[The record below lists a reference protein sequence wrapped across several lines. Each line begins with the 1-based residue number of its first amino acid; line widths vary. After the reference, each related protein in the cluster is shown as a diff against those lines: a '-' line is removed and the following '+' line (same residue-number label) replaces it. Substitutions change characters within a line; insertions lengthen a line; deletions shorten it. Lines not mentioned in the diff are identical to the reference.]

1 MKKGVK
7 TMKQRRNKSNGFARH
22 MWMLPV
28 FLVAVV
34 ILVVVASAP
43 QVWAR
48 GGKYRWYR
56 QKVEFAETAI
66 FFEFNSTDLDLG
78 LHIFWDAEGW
88 EEVEVKDPDGDEIFE
103 VENGG
108 GLSKIGSTEVFTES
122 AEPPL
127 CPEDADEEDCDV
139 EAAIE
144 EFQNKF
150 QEGEYKF
157 RGRTVDGKRLKGSA
171 TLMYALPAAPEI
183 TSPDEPEDDE
193 APAPGSIVEIVWT
206 DTSEAGDEEIVGWEV
221 VAEAVIEV
229 DGEERVFLNTGTF
242 PAGTTTFT
250 VSTQFVALV
259 GDAGEDLKEL
269 KAEVIAIGANGNK
282 TITEVV
288 VVEEE

>member
-1 MKKGVK
+1 MKLTRKK
-7 TMKQRRNKSNGFARH
+7 THGMKRQ
-22 MWMLPV
+22 MLLLPV

-34 ILVVVASAP
+34 ALVVVASAP
-43 QVWAR
+43 QAWAR
-48 GGKYRWYR
+48 GGKHQWYSQR
-56 QKVEFAETAI
+56 VEFAETAI
-66 FFEFNSTDLDLG
+66 FFEYNSTDLDLG

-108 GLSKIGSTEVFTES
+108 GLNKIGSTEVFTES

-127 CPEDADEEDCDV
+127 CPEDVEEEDCDV

-150 QEGEYKF
+150 EEGEYKF
-157 RGRTVDGKRLKGSA
+157 HGRTVDGKRLKGSA
-171 TLMYALPAAPEI
+171 MLMYALPAAPEI
-183 TSPDEPEDDE
+183 TSPGEPEEGVDPD
-193 APAPGSIVEIVWT
+193 PGSIAMIEWE
-206 DTSEAGDEEIVGWEV
+206 DTSELGDEEIVGWEV

-229 DGEERVFLNTGTF
+229 DGEERLFLNTGTF
-242 PAGTTTFT
+242 PAGTTMFT
-250 VSTQFVALV
+250 VSPEFFTLV
-259 GDAGEDLKEL
+259 EDAGEDLKEL

-288 VVEEE
+288 VVEEEE